1 MEQFENIIFEIISTG
16 KENNRENSVISI
28 ISLGECEKK
37 LRNLY
42 NIGSDQEL
50 IIFNYQYLVEGLSA
64 PIIEYEIYR
73 KYDSDK
79 EILNLDV
86 CKGNAITILV
96 PAYEFSKFHLCEE
109 NCQYLGYDFENKKD
123 IYQCQ
128 VKTEMRL
135 ISEIN
140 TQTLIKMEK
149 LNDFYNLI
157 SNEDNF
163 NDTNNKENIIETIQN
178 SLKNGIFNNF
188 MQSALYSQPEGII
201 INSTNTYFQ
210 IIPAD
215 IQQYDDNDNETYEYN
230 YLSRLN
236 LSDCI
241 NILKDNYSII
251 DSLILF
257 KMDHYLDGAK
267 APIVEYEI
275 YQKNGSGPLN
285 LEICKDVNV
294 KLEIP
299 VSLKEDDLLKYN
311 LSSDYYTDICYSY
324 KTEKGTDILLKD
336 RQNECSDNNMFI
348 CDENCFFEEYD
359 PNEEI
364 ALCSCQV
371 KTNFSIV
378 TNISSI
384 DLNDTFNESSST
396 NVFKCTKTFF
406 SKDGIKANIG
416 SYLTMVIIVLNFG
429 LFIYFKEYGRN
440 MVNNEMNNI
449 LNKNQNDNNDA
460 SNSNSNPIK
469 KRKKLK
475 KDNFNSNIDINPPST
490 KGKSDS
496 KLDFQNLE
504 GVNSKDNNKFPSLN
518 ENKNKPQIDLNKY
531 NDYELNNLNYNE
543 AISNDSRT
551 FFQYYC
557 SLVKRKNLL
566 LFAFI
571 TNNDYNPKIIKI

>member
-1 MEQFENIIFEIISTG
+1 M
-16 KENNRENSVISI
+16 
-28 ISLGECEKK
+28 
-37 LRNLY
+37 
-42 NIGSDQEL
+42 
-50 IIFNYQYLVEGLSA
+50 
-64 PIIEYEIYR
+64 
-73 KYDSDK
+73 
-79 EILNLDV
+79 
-86 CKGNAITILV
+86 

-109 NCQYLGYDFENKKD
+109 NCQYLGYDFETKKD
-123 IYQCQ
+123 TYQCK
-128 VKTEMRL
+128 VKTKMKL

-140 TQTLIKMEK
+140 TLTLIKMEK

-163 NDTNNKENIIETIQN
+163 KDTNNKENIIETIQN

-201 INSTNTYFQ
+201 INNTNTYFQ

-257 KMDHYLDGAK
+257 KMDHYLDGVK

-336 RQNECSDNNMFI
+336 R
-348 CDENCFFEEYD
+348 
-359 PNEEI
+359 
-364 ALCSCQV
+364 
-371 KTNFSIV
+371 
-378 TNISSI
+378 
-384 DLNDTFNESSST
+384 
-396 NVFKCTKTFF
+396 
-406 SKDGIKANIG
+406 
-416 SYLTMVIIVLNFG
+416 
-429 LFIYFKEYGRN
+429 
-440 MVNNEMNNI
+440 
-449 LNKNQNDNNDA
+449 
-460 SNSNSNPIK
+460 
-469 KRKKLK
+469 
-475 KDNFNSNIDINPPST
+475 
-490 KGKSDS
+490 
-496 KLDFQNLE
+496 
-504 GVNSKDNNKFPSLN
+504 
-518 ENKNKPQIDLNKY
+518 
-531 NDYELNNLNYNE
+531 
-543 AISNDSRT
+543 
-551 FFQYYC
+551 
-557 SLVKRKNLL
+557 
-566 LFAFI
+566 
-571 TNNDYNPKIIKI
+571 